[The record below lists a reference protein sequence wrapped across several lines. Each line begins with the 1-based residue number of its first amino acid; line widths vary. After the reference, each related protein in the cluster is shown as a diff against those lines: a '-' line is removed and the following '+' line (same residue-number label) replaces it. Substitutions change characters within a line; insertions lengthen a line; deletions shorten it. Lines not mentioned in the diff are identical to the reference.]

1 MSFVAGTR
9 AVATKR
15 LARSRSSARYSF
27 SLEPIALPPLPLSTS
42 ALSFM
47 IHISSL
53 VTYKLPLKKV
63 CEQNLSHHPSP
74 HYYYYIYIYIRIFT
88 NNWTMRDG
96 WNNKGQR
103 KIFAPPKSEC
113 RRACIV
119 KRLVADNVSS
129 LRRRPIWRRFQQKD
143 SRPTNLSS
151 SRTSCTTISPMVNR
165 ERDAWTMRRERERER
180 TLDETRVEE
189 KDGGVARIAERQ

>member
-1 MSFVAGTR
+1 
-9 AVATKR
+9 
-15 LARSRSSARYSF
+15 
-27 SLEPIALPPLPLSTS
+27 
-42 ALSFM
+42 M

-63 CEQNLSHHPSP
+63 SEEYLSLSP
-74 HYYYYIYIYIRIFT
+74 LLLLLLLLLFT
-88 NNWTMRDG
+88 NNWTVRDG

-103 KIFAPPKSEC
+103 KIFAPPKSER
-113 RRACIV
+113 RRACISI
-119 KRLVADNVSS
+119 KSGRGQRLV
-129 LRRRPIWRRFQQKD
+129 RYPCRRPTWRRFQQKD

-165 ERDAWTMRRERERER
+165 ERDDERER